1 MRRDRTPGLLL
12 GESQATLADAGPAGP
27 AAPRDPGTPAAR
39 GGGRLLGHALAAR
52 PRGRRPRRTAVRDA
66 VICEPLRTPVG
77 GFGGSLR
84 DVAVQDLASTVI
96 RALMERTGLPPES
109 VDDVV
114 LGHCYPT
121 MEAPALGRVA
131 ALDAGL
137 PVTATGLQIDRRC
150 GSGLQAVLYAA
161 MQVQNG
167 VSDVVLAGGAESMSN
182 APFYSV
188 AMRWGVKAGPG
199 VLLNDGL
206 ARGRVTAGGVN
217 HPVPGGMIETAENL
231 RRDYKIS
238 REEQDEYSVRS
249 HQRAAAA
256 TEEGRFADEIV
267 PVTITGRKG
276 NTVVERDE
284 HIRPDSSVETLA
296 KLRPIMGKADHEAT
310 VTAGNASGQND
321 GAAIC
326 VVTSPEKADELG
338 LRPLARLVSWGIGGG
353 PTNTMGIGPVL
364 ATAKALELAGLKLSD
379 MDLIELN
386 EAFASQV
393 LAVTREWGFTEA
405 DFERTNV
412 NGSGISLGHPV
423 GATGGRILATLTRE
437 MDRRQARYGLETM
450 CIGGGQ
456 GLAALFERVA

>member
-1 MRRDRTPGLLL
+1 
-12 GESQATLADAGPAGP
+12 
-27 AAPRDPGTPAAR
+27 
-39 GGGRLLGHALAAR
+39 
-52 PRGRRPRRTAVRDA
+52 VRDA

-84 DVAVQDLASTVI
+84 DVPAQELAATVI

-109 VDDVV
+109 VEDVL

-121 MEAPALGRVA
+121 MDAPAIGRVA

-137 PVTATGLQIDRRC
+137 PVTASGLQIDRRC

-161 MQVQNG
+161 MQVQSG
-167 VSDVVLAGGAESMSN
+167 ASDLVLAGGAESMSN
-182 APFYSV
+182 APFYST

-199 VLLNDGL
+199 VLLQDGL
-206 ARGRVTAGGVN
+206 ARGRVTAGGRN

-231 RRDYKIS
+231 RAEYKIS
-238 REEQDEYSVRS
+238 REEQDEYAVRS

-256 TEEGRFADEIV
+256 AAAGRFDDEIV
-267 PVTITGRKG
+267 PITVKGRKSE
-276 NTVVERDE
+276 TVVDRDE
-284 HIRPDSSVETLA
+284 HIRPDANVETLA
-296 KLRPIMGKADHEAT
+296 KLRPIMGRDDPEAT

-321 GAAIC
+321 GAAVA
-326 VVTSPEKADELG
+326 VVTTPEKAEELG
-338 LRPLARLVSWGIGGG
+338 LRPLARLVSWGVAGV
-353 PTNTMGIGPVL
+353 PPRTMGIGPVP
-364 ATAKALELAGLKLSD
+364 ATAKALAQADVKLSD
-379 MDLIELN
+379 VDLIELN

-393 LAVTREWGFTEA
+393 LAVTREWGFTDA

-423 GATGGRILATLTRE
+423 GATGGRILATLLRE
-437 MDRRQARYGLETM
+437 MERRDARYGLETM

-456 GLAALFERVA
+456 GLAALFERVAS